1 VTSAELIAALSSL
14 APAADVVIRDN
25 DQTFTVST
33 DPFRHL
39 QVRTTHK
46 TRIEAQP

>member
-1 VTSAELIAALSSL
+1 MTSAELIAALSSL
-14 APAADVVIRDN
+14 APATDVVIRDN

-39 QVRTTHK
+39 QMHTTHK
-46 TRIEAQP
+46 TSVKAQP